1 MTIPDHV
8 VQARREARSAAAR
21 IVFHPSHL
29 LDEREGGCSAC
40 EAQGSALARVCA
52 AILRNEAP
60 RRCPACSIPLT
71 VLGSVF
77 CQSGDYDQSR
87 GAYAAEGAADVYGCK
102 NGHSF
107 AWNPPYKD
115 QPDDDLFCR
124 VCRMNVGTGAS
135 HNEAACQ
142 AEYEA

>member
-52 AILRNEAP
+52 AVLRDEE
-60 RRCPACSIPLT
+60 PACSACGRDELT
-71 VLGSVF
+71 CSKAP
-77 CQSGDYDQSR
+77 C
-87 GAYAAEGAADVYGCK
+87 AAVITDRSE
-102 NGHSF
+102 N
-107 AWNPPYKD
+107 
-115 QPDDDLFCR
+115 DDLDDTFCPT
-124 VCRMNVGTGAS
+124 CRMNVSAAD
-135 HNEAACQ
+135 HNDAQCE
-142 AEYEA
+142 AEYQA